1 MTEDVKRG
9 IDRMGRHLG
18 RTAYQVTHA
27 PIIAVNNLKKNFR
40 KKPKQKKESVEE
52 KPVEYRWVR
61 IKEDAPIYRGLVKSG
76 QIKEGDPLEIR
87 CPIIK

>member
-1 MTEDVKRG
+1 MTEDTKRG

-27 PIIAVNNLKKNFR
+27 PVIAVNNLKKNFH
-40 KKPKQKKESVEE
+40 KKPKQKKESAKE
-52 KPVEYRWVR
+52 KPVEYRWVT
-61 IKEDAPIYRGLVKSG
+61 IKEDAPIYRGLVRSG
-76 QIKEGDPLEIR
+76 RIKEGDSLMMR